1 MCPLCLL
8 AEKAHLIRDP
18 FYNDIVDRIDRR
30 LDPELFERC
39 ANDLLRD
46 EWPTLV
52 PVRGG
57 TDAGMDGAI
66 AEGEGPAFPLV
77 CTTAKDVIGNLTRS
91 LDSYLRDGGSRRQV
105 VLVTSRELT
114 QRRRRN
120 LEKRAEEKGF
130 VLFQVYDQA
139 AMAVRL
145 YRNPAWCLELL
156 NLTGAPSALS
166 VVPLTRRPLLGEDLI
181 GREDDL
187 EWLRVSSGDRLL
199 KGPPGSGKTFL
210 LRTLA
215 LEGWGLF
222 VTSDDPTGIANALR
236 NQEPEV
242 VIVDDAHLDVGLV
255 AELRRLRDEVGADFS
270 IVATTWNGAGDEVAD
285 VLNLIE
291 ADTRELR
298 LLARDEIVE
307 VVHNNGIRG
316 PNELVRAIVDQAEGR
331 PGLAVTLSYL
341 CLRGGVSEV
350 ALGSALRRNT
360 VAVFEGLVGEETA
373 QTLAAFAL
381 GGDAGMHPTAV
392 ARTLEIPRYRS
403 NIAVGRLA
411 AGGVVDS
418 ARRASP
424 WSTAGASAGKEH
436 LAVRPPS
443 LRYALVRDVF
453 FAGFLV
459 MPLDELI
466 EAAPDVT
473 EVARTL
479 VKAAGYGASVPSQLL
494 TTLLERAGS
503 SEAWTEYASLGEA
516 EATYVLTQHPEITTA
531 VADVALERAPKVAIP
546 RLLQLAIGDERPTNP
561 FPDHPI
567 RRLEGWIQV
576 ALPGGGQGVPR
587 RELLVEMVNE
597 WLSGGG
603 DCDVGVR
610 AFRMAMSPAFNDY
623 ISDPGSGRTVTF
635 RRGLL
640 LPDELSRLKEL
651 WLVIVELLGSLE
663 NVPWRYL
670 FEAVHDWA
678 YPSLHTGGT
687 PPEEVSQDMRAFA
700 GRMLEDMA
708 RVCNGHPGVFHKAA
722 EYARELDWHL
732 EVTPDPEFETLFPAE
747 RLRAGDWQ
755 AVQEGQLSA
764 VRELAERWREGD
776 PMEVAV
782 RVAKLEVAAEDVNKT
797 YPRHTPV
804 LCEEIAEHTERSMKW
819 LRALLLDNGV
829 SPDLVAPFLSKAA
842 LTAEEGW
849 EEVARECLSTS
860 VLEFATISV
869 TLTTPD
875 PPPGLLS
882 DVSERLGGFANAVE
896 VYCMR
901 GQVPEETL
909 TRLLRHEDLKVA
921 TAAAAGEWHADP
933 RGGVREGV
941 ESDWRA
947 VMLEASTDQHLIS
960 DILRLDPTLAHDWLI
975 NRVREEQIL
984 GDIDIRPTIESAVS
998 ALDRE
1003 QKLSVLQSIRPGSMY
1018 YSLAAALVG
1027 DDLELYSAFLRDDE
1041 LTKVHLWPLVSMPTG
1056 SWPEKARLALA
1067 AGFLAEQ
1074 VAEAAFMSFTG
1085 WSGNESDTWERWIS
1099 QFSELLSHEDEGVR
1113 SVAERGVACARERK
1127 RRALGE
1133 EWNEAVYGF

>member
-1 MCPLCLL
+1 ML

-39 ANDLLRD
+39 ATDLLRD

-105 VLVTSRELT
+105 VLVISRELT

-187 EWLRVSSGDRLL
+187 EWLRASSGDRLL

-210 LRTLA
+210 LRALA

-236 NQEPEV
+236 NQESEV
-242 VIVDDAHLDVGLV
+242 VIVDDAHLDVILV
-255 AELRRLRDEVGADFS
+255 AELRRLREEVGADFS
-270 IVATTWNGAGDEVAD
+270 IVAMTWNRAGDEVAD
-285 VLNLIE
+285 ILNLTE

-307 VVHNNGIRG
+307 VVHNSGIRG

-373 QTLAAFAL
+373 QILAAFAL
-381 GGDAGMHPTAV
+381 GGDAGMRPTAV
-392 ARTLEIPRYRS
+392 ARTLEIPRYRI
-403 NIAVGRLA
+403 NTAVGRLA

-418 ARRASP
+418 ARCASP
-424 WSTAGASAGKEH
+424 WSTAGASAGEEY

-443 LRYALVRDVF
+443 LRYTLVRDVF
-453 FAGFLV
+453 FTGPPI
-459 MPLDELI
+459 MPLEEII
-466 EAAPDVT
+466 EAAPNVT

-479 VKAAGYGASVPSQLL
+479 VRAAGYGASVPPDLL
-494 TTLLERAGS
+494 TTLLERTNS
-503 SEAWTEYASLGEA
+503 SEAWAEYAALGEA
-516 EATYVLTQHPEITTA
+516 EATYVLTNHPEITAA
-531 VADVALERAPKVAIP
+531 VADVALETAPRAVIP

-567 RRLEGWIQV
+567 RRLEGWVQV
-576 ALPGGGQGVPR
+576 ALPGGGQAVPR
-587 RELLVEMVNE
+587 RELLVEMVNA

-603 DCDVGVR
+603 DRDIGVC
-610 AFRMAMSPAFNDY
+610 ALRMAMSPAFNDY
-623 ISDPGSGRTVTF
+623 ISDPGSGRRVTF

-687 PPEEVSQDMRAFA
+687 PPEEVSQDTRAFA

-708 RVCNGHPGVFHKAA
+708 RVCNGHPGVLHKAA
-722 EYARELDWHL
+722 EYARELDCHL

-764 VRELAERWREGD
+764 VRELAERWGEGD
-776 PMEVAV
+776 PMEVAE
-782 RVAKLEVAAEDVNKT
+782 RVAKLEAAAGDVNKT
-797 YPRHTPV
+797 YSRHTPV
-804 LCEEIAEHTERSMKW
+804 LCEEIAGRTERPMEW
-819 LRALLLDNGV
+819 LRALLDNGA
-829 SPDLVAPFLSKAA
+829 SPDLVTPFLSRSASS
-842 LTAEEGW
+842 AEEEW
-849 EEVARECLSTS
+849 EEVARECLRIPA
-860 VLEFATISV
+860 LEFAAIYV

-875 PPPGLLS
+875 PPPRLLS
-882 DVSERLGGFANAVE
+882 DVSDRLGRFANAVE
-896 VYCMR
+896 VYCIR

-909 TRLLRHEDLKVA
+909 TRLLRHEDAEVA
-921 TAAAAGEWHADP
+921 AAAAAGEWHADP

-947 VMLEASTDQHLIS
+947 AMLEAPTDQHLIS
-960 DILRLDPTLAHDWLI
+960 DILGSDPTLAHDWLL
-975 NRVREEQIL
+975 RRLSKERIL
-984 GDIDIRPTIESAVS
+984 GDVDLKPTIGDALS

-1003 QKLSVLQSIRPGSMY
+1003 QKLSILRSISSGSMY
-1018 YSLAAALVG
+1018 HSLVAALVG
-1027 DDLELYSAFLRDDE
+1027 DDLELYGAFLSDGE
-1041 LTKVHLWPLVSMPTG
+1041 LTQVHLWPLVSMPTG
-1056 SWPEKARLALA
+1056 SWSEKARLALA
-1067 AGFLAEQ
+1067 AGFSAEQ
-1074 VAEAAFMSFTG
+1074 VAGAAFLSIIG
-1085 WSGNESDTWERWIS
+1085 WSGNESDMWEHWID

-1113 SVAERGVACARERK
+1113 SVAERGVAYARERK

-1133 EWNEAVYGF
+1133 ERNEAVYGF